1 MKKPIVDET
10 LLTMDEFKRQFASSG
25 GKARAKAMSKPE
37 RSEVAKRAIRA
48 RWDKYYKTHP
58 KPGKKKRKK
67 K

>member
-1 MKKPIVDET
+1 
-10 LLTMDEFKRQFASSG
+10 MDEFKRQFASSG